1 MPKVQMRTSQ
11 LSRDLLLSLGALIV
25 SIASTISLNLYA
37 QTAAAS
43 PSPADIIQALQ
54 SHQFEEV
61 LRLSQLDLKKYPG
74 DKRLWT
80 LRGMAL
86 SGIGSTSEALASF
99 KHAL

>member
-1 MPKVQMRTSQ
+1 MPKAQMRTSQ

-25 SIASTISLNLYA
+25 SVASIMSLNLYA
-37 QTAAAS
+37 QTATAS

-54 SHQFEEV
+54 SRQFEEA
-61 LRLSQLDLKKYPG
+61 LRLSQLDLKKYPE

-86 SGIGSTSEALASF
+86 SGKGSKIGRA
-99 KHAL
+99 HV